1 MAEGNRRAL
10 SFGMKKFF
18 ALAVLPAAILPA
30 AVWAGEAW
38 QPLYEDGLIRVAI
51 DVASLSRASQ
61 AVRFRERE
69 IFLKPLMDPAA
80 MRPIREI
87 QYRRQADCAS
97 RRLSVLSR
105 AVFSKQG
112 ALMHYEAIQP
122 AVASW
127 GAPRTERELKL
138 LDAVCG
144 AA

>member
-1 MAEGNRRAL
+1 
-10 SFGMKKFF
+10 MKNFF
-18 ALAVLPAAILPA
+18 ALAILPAVILPA
-30 AVWAGEAW
+30 AARAGEAW

-51 DVASLSRASQ
+51 DAASLSRASQ

-69 IFLKPLMDPAA
+69 VLLKPAMDPAA

-105 AVFSKQG
+105 AVFSEQG
-112 ALMHYEAIQP
+112 TLMLYESVQP
-122 AVASW
+122 AAANWST
-127 GAPRTERELKL
+127 PQTERELKL